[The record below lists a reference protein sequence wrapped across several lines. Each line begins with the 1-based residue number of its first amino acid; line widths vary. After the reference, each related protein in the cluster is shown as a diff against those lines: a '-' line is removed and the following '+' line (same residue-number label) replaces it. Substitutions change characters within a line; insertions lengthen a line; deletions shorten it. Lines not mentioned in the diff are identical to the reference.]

1 MADEADKLAPKMM
14 MRRPRSQNISA
25 QESCHR
31 LEELNNIK
39 QPMILVEDKR
49 TW

>member
-14 MRRPRSQNISA
+14 RRRPRSQ
-25 QESCHR
+25 
-31 LEELNNIK
+31 NIK

>member
-14 MRRPRSQNISA
+14 MRPRSQNISA